1 MDSGIGQVNGGHLER
16 QRQRQ
21 SKRMDSGVGQVNG
34 GHLERQSKKNGE
46 WDRSS

>member
-1 MDSGIGQVNGGHLER
+1 MDSGIGQVNGGHLE
-16 QRQRQ
+16 RQRQ

-34 GHLERQSKKNGE
+34 GHLERQSKKNGQ